1 MLSNGL
7 NTISDYLF
15 FECGLTSLNMPIS
28 VKTIGRSAFE
38 GCGNLS
44 SINLSP
50 NITSI
55 GDYAFKGCNLNKINV
70 FISDY
75 SSFCNNEVV
84 RLIRNKINKPVVLID
99 NEEKEIKDYIIPNGV
114 TSIGSS
120 AFENCSGLTS
130 ITIPNSVTS
139 IGSEAF
145 RDCIGLTSMGIP
157 NSISSIDNYAFS
169 GCNNLTSVDIHSTNI
184 GSWFRELS
192 SIKTI
197 TIGDEVTSI
206 GESAFSGCSGLS
218 SVKIPNSVK
227 TIGSYAFSG
236 CRNLLSLTIGTGVT
250 SIGYDA
256 FYNTNLKKTIWLTN
270 TPPSGYSGARGAVNY
285 VANEQYNN
293 LSNTIVYQFIS
304 SLFEVD
310 GIYYVPVS
318 PSERTC
324 DAIDCTYD
332 VTAANTTIN
341 STVSYKGINMKV
353 LNIQPYLFYKNE
365 FLENLVSYN
374 EGEIGQYALSEC
386 NNLKKV
392 TLGQKISTIGDYAFQ
407 NCSSLPNI
415 IIPDSVKVLGESSFN
430 GCELIERILIP
441 KTLTKISNYAF
452 YACTGLKEFIIEDRT
467 DELTLGSNGYSPLF
481 SDCPLDYVYIGGN
494 INYNTQSKSGYSPFY
509 RNTSLRNVVITD
521 KETEISANE
530 FYGCT
535 NLQNF
540 VVGDGVESFGDWAFS
555 GCSSLKKLSFG
566 TKLKTI
572 GKEVFSDCTAVTEIV
587 SKAVVPPVCDNQALD
602 DINKWDCTLFV
613 PTGSLASYQAADQWK
628 EFFFMKEGTGT
639 GIAHVSVNNPH
650 VKSEN
655 GEIIITGVDDGT
667 NIDVYSTNGQMVCTA
682 IACGNSISLPVEIR
696 KGEIAIVKIGEKS
709 VKIMVK

>member
-1 MLSNGL
+1 MV
-7 NTISDYLF
+7 IH
-15 FECGLTSLNMPIS
+15 
-28 VKTIGRSAFE
+28 
-38 GCGNLS
+38 
-44 SINLSP
+44 
-50 NITSI
+50 
-55 GDYAFKGCNLNKINV
+55 KG
-70 FISDY
+70 
-75 SSFCNNEVV
+75 
-84 RLIRNKINKPVVLID
+84 
-99 NEEKEIKDYIIPNGV
+99 
-114 TSIGSS
+114 
-120 AFENCSGLTS
+120 
-130 ITIPNSVTS
+130 
-139 IGSEAF
+139 
-145 RDCIGLTSMGIP
+145 
-157 NSISSIDNYAFS
+157 ISSIGNYAFF
-169 GCNNLTSVDIHSTNI
+169 GCNNISSVDIHSDNI
-184 GSWFRELS
+184 GSWFSGLS

-197 TIGDEVTSI
+197 TIGAEVTTI

-218 SVKIPNSVK
+218 SVRIPNNVK
-227 TIGSYAFSG
+227 SIGNYAFCD

-270 TPPSGYSGARGAVNY
+270 TPPSGYGNASGAINY
-285 VANEQYNN
+285 VANDQYKYLDNK
-293 LSNTIVYQFIS
+293 IIYQFIS
-304 SLFEVD
+304 SLFEVN

-332 VTAANTTIN
+332 ETATNTTIN

-353 LNIQPYLFYKNE
+353 LKIQPYLFYKNE
-365 FLENLVSYN
+365 YLEKLVCYN
-374 EGEIGQYALSEC
+374 EGEIAQYALSEC
-386 NNLKKV
+386 KNLKEL
-392 TLGQKISTIGDYAFQ
+392 TLGQKISGIGDYAFQ

-430 GCELIERILIP
+430 GCKLIEKISIP
-441 KTLTKISNYAF
+441 RFLTKIGNYAF
-452 YACTGLKEFIIEDRT
+452 SACTGLKEFIIEDRT
-467 DELTLGSNGYSPLF
+467 EELTLGSNGYSPLF

-494 INYNTQSKSGYSPFY
+494 INYNTKQNSGYSPFY

-587 SKAVVPPVCDNQALD
+587 SKAVAPPVCENQALD
-602 DINKWDCTLFV
+602 DINKWNCTLYV
-613 PTGSLASYQAADQWK
+613 PKGSLKSYQTADQWK
-628 EFFFMKEGTGT
+628 EFFFMEEGTGT
-639 GIAHVSVNNPH
+639 SIAHASINDL
-650 VKSEN
+650 KILSED
-655 GEIIITGVDDGT
+655 GEIIIEGVDNGS
-667 NIDVYSTNGQMVCTA
+667 NISIYSVSGQIIGFA
-682 IACGNSISLPVEIR
+682 QACGNKVSVNTNLK

-709 VKIMVK
+709 VKVKMQR